1 MQCDIYHFKIRRY
14 RRCCTMRYDL
24 RVAAEKKTSF
34 RGAVTTGR
42 KTDLVERL
50 VIQILVEVIVF
61 N

>member
-50 VIQILVEVIVF
+50 VIQILV
-61 N
+61 